1 MILTLV
7 QRYNNIQLYKFSKQ
21 SNKID
26 SHEEGISDNVDYL
39 DWTESAFLWGY
50 WEIFGSVVRF
60 MPSDPLWLVS
70 VLGSL
75 RLFCTYGF
83 SFVS

>member
-1 MILTLV
+1 MHTQTPIMNQYTNSLPLNQMILTLV

-39 DWTESAFLWGY
+39 DWTESAFGVGVSQIVLHLW
-50 WEIFGSVVRF
+50 IF
-60 MPSDPLWLVS
+60 
-70 VLGSL
+70 
-75 RLFCTYGF
+75 FCLLE
-83 SFVS
+83 

>member
-1 MILTLV
+1 MHTQTPIMNQYTNSLPLNQMILTLV

-39 DWTESAFLWGY
+39 D
-50 WEIFGSVVRF
+50 
-60 MPSDPLWLVS
+60 
-70 VLGSL
+70 
-75 RLFCTYGF
+75 
-83 SFVS
+83 